1 MAWDKEHTKQY
12 HTWAH
17 NYPVVITTTI
27 LFLLLAITEFL
38 LWSEISIVVRVVSS
52 VIGASFVVAFG
63 FLCARIIRRIS
74 KDILE
79 EGIIFQ
85 PRLKPTNRVMFK
97 SNKVYTLAYK
107 KRILEQLKKDGAW
120 SQSPQPKDADSE
132 TYIHAIEDAH
142 NHVLEATRLDV
153 VLFDRNC
160 FYGFARNL
168 FGGLFLNSCIT
179 IILMAIVWLD
189 GTDDWMV
196 LLYVLGI
203 EVLFLILDAF
213 MAYHEGM
220 DYARRLYVAY
230 LESK

>member
-27 LFLLLAITEFL
+27 LFFILAITEFL
-38 LWSEISIVVRVVSS
+38 LWSELNIIVRIVSS
-52 VIGASFVVAFG
+52 IIGASFVVAFG

-79 EGIIFQ
+79 NGIIFK
-85 PRLKPTNRVMFK
+85 PRSKPTNRVMFK
-97 SNKVYTLAYK
+97 SDKAYTLAYK
-107 KRILEQLKKDGAW
+107 KRILEKLKNEGVW
-120 SQSPQPKDADSE
+120 SLSAQPKDEDSE
-132 TYIHAIEDAH
+132 TYIQAIEDAH
-142 NHVLEATRLDV
+142 NHVLEATRQDV

-179 IILMAIVWLD
+179 IVLTVIVWWM
-189 GTDDWMV
+189 GNDDWRV
-196 LLYVLGI
+196 LLYILSA
-203 EVLFLILDAF
+203 EVILLILDAV
-213 MAYHEGM
+213 MTYREGM
-220 DYARRLYVAY
+220 DYAKRLYVAY
-230 LESK
+230 LENK

>member
-1 MAWDKEHTKQY
+1 MVWDKEHTKQY

-17 NYPVVITTTI
+17 NYPVVITTTM

-38 LWSEISIVVRVVSS
+38 LWSDISIIVRIVSS

-79 EGIIFQ
+79 DRIIFQ

-97 SNKVYTLAYK
+97 SNKAYTLAYK
-107 KRILEQLKKDGAW
+107 KRILERLEKDGVW
-120 SQSPQPKDADSE
+120 LLSTQPKDADSKA
-132 TYIHAIEDAH
+132 YIQAIEDAH
-142 NHVLEATRLDV
+142 NHVLEATRQDA

-168 FGGLFLNSCIT
+168 FGGLFLNSSIT
-179 IILMAIVWLD
+179 IFLMVIVWW
-189 GTDDWMV
+189 GGYDDWKV
-196 LLYVLGI
+196 LSDALGI
-203 EVLFLILDAF
+203 EVLLLIFNAF
-213 MAYHEGM
+213 MTYREGM
-220 DYARRLYVAY
+220 DYAKRLYVAY
-230 LESK
+230 LES

>member
-1 MAWDKEHTKQY
+1 
-12 HTWAH
+12 
-17 NYPVVITTTI
+17 
-27 LFLLLAITEFL
+27 
-38 LWSEISIVVRVVSS
+38 
-52 VIGASFVVAFG
+52 
-63 FLCARIIRRIS
+63 
-74 KDILE
+74 
-79 EGIIFQ
+79 
-85 PRLKPTNRVMFK
+85 MFK